1 MCTEMGRCSSPLR
14 SSLSFLHPPFIL
26 PLAALSSNSLSNYPL
41 YSHPTEIL
49 LSECWTDLRNKL
61 FYVRCTKELIIAQ
74 WLYIVACMHSGKLA
88 TEGRD
93 LMTRTARARTVQDP
107 SLANGSLRPS
117 LSLSCAWGKCPF
129 VVWFIRHTPE
139 VISSPCL
146 FLIKIDYSV
155 LFFFPSLNG
164 QGLFSLLNLGTLGRC
179 TVKLHTISLFWLGCL
194 SSDHL
199 FINTWAPT
207 CPMSGTHSTSIPRPF
222 YKSRNSDWTSRD
234 AEYT

>member
-1 MCTEMGRCSSPLR
+1 MFRDTHRNGAMQFPTQVFSEFLASTFHSSSGCTSFQFSFK
-14 SSLSFLHPPFIL
+14 LS
-26 PLAALSSNSLSNYPL
+26 ALL
-41 YSHPTEIL
+41 HPTEVL

-93 LMTRTARARTVQDP
+93 LMMRIARARTVQDL

-129 VVWFIRHTPE
+129 VMWFFRQTPE
-139 VISSPCL
+139 EISSPCL

-155 LFFFPSLNG
+155 VF
-164 QGLFSLLNLGTLGRC
+164 FSLIKQSRTL
-179 TVKLHTISLFWLGCL
+179 
-194 SSDHL
+194 
-199 FINTWAPT
+199 
-207 CPMSGTHSTSIPRPF
+207 
-222 YKSRNSDWTSRD
+222 
-234 AEYT
+234 

>member
-1 MCTEMGRCSSPLR
+1 MSVQRCVQKWGDAAPTR

-41 YSHPTEIL
+41 YSHPAEIL

-61 FYVRCTKELIIAQ
+61 FYVRCIKELIIAQ

-107 SLANGSLRPS
+107 SLGQWVPQTI

-146 FLIKIDYSV
+146 FLIKIDY
-155 LFFFPSLNG
+155 LYYFFP
-164 QGLFSLLNLGTLGRC
+164 
-179 TVKLHTISLFWLGCL
+179 H
-194 SSDHL
+194 
-199 FINTWAPT
+199 
-207 CPMSGTHSTSIPRPF
+207 
-222 YKSRNSDWTSRD
+222 
-234 AEYT
+234 